1 MNSPAIGS
9 RMKFMSWDEVFRE
22 FARHNRGCNVLL
34 NAPPAW
40 LNLAEEAERRG
51 RTGDA
56 ETYLHAGMI
65 REAYDND
72 IYEVPESVRAV
83 FHVKQIEGRL

>member
-22 FARHNRGCNVLL
+22 FARRNRGCNVLL

-56 ETYLHAGMI
+56 
-65 REAYDND
+65 
-72 IYEVPESVRAV
+72 
-83 FHVKQIEGRL
+83 